1 MSGNGSEHA
10 GRRNLQQYVDFCV
23 HHVTA
28 IVREIGPR
36 PPASD
41 EERSAQRYL
50 EGLLRPLVD
59 DVATEAFS
67 VAPKA
72 FMGFIPVSGGLLLAA
87 VALQG
92 WIPAAA
98 LLCAVLAVALLVGEL
113 VLYRQLIDP
122 FFPQATSQNLV
133 ATIRPR
139 SEVRQILLLGG
150 HCDSAFEWRW
160 HYLGPVVFRA
170 IVGGTLLG
178 ALVVLVASAASM
190 LTNGAASLGWVGI
203 AFAPF
208 FLLIMG
214 FSNFQRASPGAN
226 DNLTGVLLS
235 VALAKY
241 LKDAN
246 VSLEH
251 TELRLLNTGAE
262 EAGLRGARAYAE
274 RHHEE
279 LSRTPSLYVALDTFR
294 DLEHLAVYDRDR
306 NGTIRHHADGAKRLA
321 DAARRAGWNLPF
333 RTIPV
338 GASDAAAFTQAGLRA
353 IALIAMDPAPPRWYH
368 TRLDGPEL
376 LNPACIEAG
385 LQIIVEL
392 VRSVD
397 EDGLA
402 APDRPE
408 GA

>member
-1 MSGNGSEHA
+1 MTLRANDSAAAPS
-10 GRRNLQQYVDFCV
+10 LQRHVDFCV
-23 HHVTA
+23 DHITA

-41 EERSAQRYL
+41 EERRAQQYL
-50 EGLLRPLVD
+50 EGLLQP
-59 DVATEAFS
+59 VADEVISEAFS

-87 VALQG
+87 VVLYW
-92 WIPAAA
+92 WIPAVA

-113 VLYRQLIDP
+113 VLYRQLVDP
-122 FFPQATSQNLV
+122 FFPQAISHNLI

-139 SEVRQILLLGG
+139 GEVRQILLLGG

-160 HYLGPVVFRA
+160 HYLGPIAFRV
-170 IVGGTLLG
+170 IILGTLLG
-178 ALVVLVASAASM
+178 AVVALGASAASV
-190 LTNGAASLGWVGI
+190 LTNGSNSLGWVLF
-203 AFAPF
+203 AFAPC
-208 FLLIMG
+208 FLLVMG
-214 FSNFQRASPGAN
+214 FSNFRRVSPGAN

-241 LKDAN
+241 LKDAG

-279 LSRTPSLYVALDTFR
+279 LSSTPSLYVALDTFR
-294 DLEHLAVYDRDR
+294 DLEHMAVYDRDR
-306 NGTIRHHADGAKRLA
+306 NGTIRHHADGAKLLA
-321 DAARRAGWNLPF
+321 GAARRAGWDLPF

-368 TRLDGPEL
+368 TRLDTPEL

-385 LQIIVEL
+385 LQIVIEL
-392 VRSVD
+392 VRMVD
-397 EDGLA
+397 AEGLPRA
-402 APDRPE
+402 
-408 GA
+408 G